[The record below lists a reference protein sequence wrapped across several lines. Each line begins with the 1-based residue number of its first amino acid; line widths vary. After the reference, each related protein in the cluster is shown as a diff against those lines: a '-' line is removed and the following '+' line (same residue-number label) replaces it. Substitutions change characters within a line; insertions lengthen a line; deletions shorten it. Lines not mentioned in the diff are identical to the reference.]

1 MIEDYFRF
9 AIKGIMNKGV
19 RSWLTMIGIFIGIA
33 AVVSLISLG
42 EGMKNAINEQFE
54 IFGGNVVY
62 ITPGMALGISPGA
75 SKLTEHDFNL
85 IKRVH
90 GVDIAS
96 GVLSRGAKVKF
107 RDDVGYTFVIGIM
120 TDDSQ
125 DLFIKQGGMNVE
137 KGQKRFKPDDK
148 YKVAIGYL
156 IEKGDFFD
164 KPVSVGNKLE
174 INDREFDVT
183 ATMSKIGNPQDD
195 TQMYIPIDIARELFG
210 VKDEYTAILAKTK
223 GGFDTTDVAEDIKEK
238 LRRDRNLKKG
248 EEDFQ
253 VMTTEQLRE
262 SVGFILDA
270 VQIVLVG
277 IAAISLLVGG
287 VGIMNTMYT
296 SVIERTNEIGIM
308 KAIGARNSD
317 VMIIFLF
324 ESGTLGLVG
333 GVIGCIF
340 GIGLSK
346 TVEYIAISQGYEIL
360 KASVSIELIL
370 GSLLFSFI
378 LGCISG
384 VLPARQASNLKPVDA
399 LRYE

>member
-54 IFGGNVVY
+54 IFGSNVVY

-85 IKRVH
+85 IRRVH

-96 GVLSRGAKVKF
+96 GVLNRDAKVKF
-107 RDDVGYTFVIGIM
+107 SDDVGYTMVIGVM
-120 TDDSQ
+120 TDESQ
-125 DLFIKQGGMNVE
+125 ELFTKQTGMKVE
-137 KGQKRFKPDDK
+137 KGQKKFKPTDR

-156 IEKGDFFD
+156 IAKGDFFD
-164 KPVSVGNKLE
+164 KPVSVGDKIE
-174 INDREFDVT
+174 INDKEFAVT
-183 ATMSKIGNPQDD
+183 ATMSKIGNEHDD
-195 TQMYIPIDIARELFG
+195 TTMYIPLDTAKELFN
-210 VKDEYTAILAKTK
+210 VKDEYTVILAKTK
-223 GGFDTTDVAEDIKEK
+223 GGFDTADIAEKIKEK

-253 VMTTEQLRE
+253 VMTTEQIKE

-270 VQIVLVG
+270 VRAVIIG
-277 IAAISLLVGG
+277 IAAISLIVGG

-308 KAIGARNSD
+308 KAIGARNMD
-317 VMIIFLF
+317 VMTIFLF

-333 GVIGCIF
+333 GAIGSILGF
-340 GIGLSK
+340 LLSK